1 MTDEDLIRENV
12 PTETVPRVQSQ
23 DESGSDIE
31 APADIA
37 LCPNCAT
44 PINGPFCATCG
55 QSQKNLNK
63 QVWTLAGEVL
73 DDVFRLDSRVS
84 KTLFALFLKPGL
96 LTTEYFEGRRARY
109 SPPIRLY
116 LVISFLFFFITP
128 VMNNLDTESSED
140 SRLIAIE
147 EAGKDGKDGKDAED
161 WKTQVSTDLAG
172 INFSWLSTQENLAL
186 ADKLEQQIKKTVAR
200 VEEDPSGLWSE
211 VMDLM
216 SAVMFFML
224 PIFAIFLKFSY
235 IGSGVYYTEHL
246 LLALHNHCFLFLA
259 TLLTGSLELL
269 ETSAIGVATG
279 PVASLIAF
287 WIPVYMY
294 LSLKNTFGQ
303 SHGIT
308 VFKFLFLALVYLL
321 LASLGLAAAFSVE
334 VLTQ

>member
-1 MTDEDLIRENV
+1 MSNEEPIGKTV
-12 PTETVPRVQSQ
+12 ATETVVTT
-23 DESGSDIE
+23 ESNGELDSDLE
-31 APADIA
+31 TSSDVA

-73 DDVFRLDSRVS
+73 DDVFRLDSRVAR
-84 KTLFALFLKPGL
+84 TLFAIFFRPGF

-109 SPPIRLY
+109 TPPVRLY

-128 VMNNLDTESSED
+128 TMNNVNTVSSDEVAVITVNEDGED
-140 SRLIAIE
+140 S
-147 EAGKDGKDGKDAED
+147 ED
-161 WKTQVSTDLAG
+161 WKEINRELSNINFDWLSNEQNKALVDRLEIQVS
-172 INFSWLSTQENLAL
+172 
-186 ADKLEQQIKKTVAR
+186 KTVER
-200 VEEDPSGLWSE
+200 VKQDPTGLWGE

-224 PIFAIFLKFSY
+224 PIFAIFLKLFY
-235 IGSGVYYTEHL
+235 IGSGVYYAEHL

-259 TLLTGSLELL
+259 TLLTGALELL
-269 ETSAIGVATG
+269 DTSTVGVVTG
-279 PVASLIAF
+279 PIASLIAL

-294 LSLKNTFGQ
+294 LSLKNTYGQ
-303 SHGIT
+303 SHT
-308 VFKFLFLALVYLL
+308 VTTFKFLLIASIYIVI
-321 LASLGLAAAFSVE
+321 ASLGLAAAFIFE